1 MKRIFLVLI
10 FFLPIFLVCSDAKAG
25 SETEISFGSEYVFNS
40 ASSTLFSVGK
50 LSENKFIVAFQDGAG
65 SGNIGRVIIGNVNDA
80 EITFGDSYIFNDTH
94 TNYLS
99 LSVLSE
105 NKFVIGYKDKGALNY
120 GKVKIGEISG
130 DSVSFGSAY
139 TFNSSISNYI
149 SLAALSPDKFVLA
162 YQKGETGENDGEVI
176 VGTVSGTE
184 TSMGQKYA
192 FNSGLAEYISVI
204 SSSPSKFVISY
215 QDRTNSRLGTLIVGE
230 LNGENISFGS
240 EYVFNGAET
249 AYISSAKLSENK
261 FIVAYKDKGG
271 SLNYGRAIIGEIDG
285 KNVSFGGEYDLN
297 YTSTNFVSVD
307 SFDENKAVFTYQS
320 NGNLDYGQAIVG
332 QVNGKSLSF
341 GNKYD
346 FNPVATGDTFV
357 RILSQE
363 RFIIA
368 FQDRTDSL
376 NYATAII
383 GSVPFVQLE
392 PEPEPEPLTPAE
404 NEPDVPIIEPEP
416 TIALLNDG
424 DLIRNPNAPGEE
436 KFDVY
441 IIKIVGDKKFKRL
454 ILSPAVF
461 KNYKHLNWNNIKEV
475 NQAASD
481 AYTVSDLVRS
491 DNSDKVYGLIP
502 NGDTGT
508 KQWLNMT
515 ASEFLS
521 RYDSDSIYSVNSFE
535 LGIYKSEDDISA

>member
-1 MKRIFLVLI
+1 MVEPKPLLR
-10 FFLPIFLVCSDAKAG
+10 
-25 SETEISFGSEYVFNS
+25 
-40 ASSTLFSVGK
+40 
-50 LSENKFIVAFQDGAG
+50 
-65 SGNIGRVIIGNVNDA
+65 
-80 EITFGDSYIFNDTH
+80 
-94 TNYLS
+94 
-99 LSVLSE
+99 
-105 NKFVIGYKDKGALNY
+105 
-120 GKVKIGEISG
+120 
-130 DSVSFGSAY
+130 
-139 TFNSSISNYI
+139 
-149 SLAALSPDKFVLA
+149 
-162 YQKGETGENDGEVI
+162 
-176 VGTVSGTE
+176 
-184 TSMGQKYA
+184 
-192 FNSGLAEYISVI
+192 
-204 SSSPSKFVISY
+204 
-215 QDRTNSRLGTLIVGE
+215 
-230 LNGENISFGS
+230 
-240 EYVFNGAET
+240 
-249 AYISSAKLSENK
+249 
-261 FIVAYKDKGG
+261 
-271 SLNYGRAIIGEIDG
+271 
-285 KNVSFGGEYDLN
+285 
-297 YTSTNFVSVD
+297 
-307 SFDENKAVFTYQS
+307 
-320 NGNLDYGQAIVG
+320 
-332 QVNGKSLSF
+332 
-341 GNKYD
+341 
-346 FNPVATGDTFV
+346 
-357 RILSQE
+357 
-363 RFIIA
+363 
-368 FQDRTDSL
+368 
-376 NYATAII
+376 
-383 GSVPFVQLE
+383 LE